1 MIEKLSLNRHRIGEC
16 WHTLAWIGQS
26 AALGGDEKLTPD
38 WHGLAPEALKDWV
51 RMGFQ
56 IGFWVGPGLAFDWHR
71 IGSGLAKECLRIG

>member
-38 WHGLAPEALKDWV
+38 WHGLAPEAPKDWV
-51 RMGFQ
+51 RMGSR
-56 IGFWVGPGLAFDWHR
+56 LAFGLDQDWLL
-71 IGSGLAKECLRIG
+71 IGIGLVQDCLRNV

>member
-51 RMGFQ
+51 QMGSR
-56 IGFWVGPGLAFDWHR
+56 LAFGLDQDWLL
-71 IGSGLAKECLRIG
+71 IGIGLVQDWLRNV

>member
-26 AALGGDEKLTPD
+26 AALGGDEKLTPG

-51 RMGFQ
+51 RMGSR
-56 IGFWVGPGLAFDWHR
+56 LAFGLDQDWLL
-71 IGSGLAKECLRIG
+71 IGIGLVQDWLRNV